1 MSSVPEL
8 LVLQKLGQVHLGLGL
23 MDGDVVSACH
33 GDDINIFGLLL
44 LQAQRSLTNANCD
57 AIVGDRIPILERLE
71 VEVLL
76 VVVDHLLELPVGVV
90 QVPLAPLLLLH
101 HCRSL
106 NCSSSI
112 TRYLCIK
119 TVTSSFNLKTNHSN
133 HLHLLHFLHNA
144 RPSLGGSR
152 SCRCRGFA
160 HRLCHGRAG

>member
-1 MSSVPEL
+1 
-8 LVLQKLGQVHLGLGL
+8 

-44 LQAQRSLTNANCD
+44 LQAQRSLTDANCD
-57 AIVGDRIPILERLE
+57 AIVSDRIPILERLE
-71 VEVLL
+71 VEILF
-76 VVVDHLLELPVGVV
+76 VVVNHLLELPVGVV

-106 NCSSSI
+106 NRSSSI

-119 TVTSSFNLKTNHSN
+119 TLTSLFNLKTNHSN